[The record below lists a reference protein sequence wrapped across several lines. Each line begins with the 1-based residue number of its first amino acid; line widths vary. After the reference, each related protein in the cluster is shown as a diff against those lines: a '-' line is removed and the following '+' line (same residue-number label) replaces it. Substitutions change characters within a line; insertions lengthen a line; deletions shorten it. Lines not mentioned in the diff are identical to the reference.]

1 MCQWTYR
8 TQGQIEFYIGV
19 SLAPNIWLTIT
30 GENQIVPSLE
40 EEVAQKKDTV
50 EETEEIKT

>member
-1 MCQWTYR
+1 
-8 TQGQIEFYIGV
+8 
-19 SLAPNIWLTIT
+19 LTIT